1 MIAHHQGQLPAV
13 PPGATTGGERRRGD
27 CLKHLELFHHVT
39 QGGFLFIDRDAVS
52 TDRLMSTALSIAFA
66 NLNPEK
72 MVDLAVLHRPVTLI
86 TLAPIMGSR
95 SGYIATC
102 GWLDKLENT

>member
-13 PPGATTGGERRRGD
+13 PPGATGATGATTGGERRRGD

-72 MVDLAVLHRPVTLI
+72 MVDLAVLHRPVT
-86 TLAPIMGSR
+86 
-95 SGYIATC
+95 
-102 GWLDKLENT
+102 